1 MPTTHHGVRI
11 GVLMV
16 LAAVL
21 LGWMSRHTAV
31 FFDDG
36 IRYIGQAQG
45 LARGSIGQGLLN
57 AVDHPAY
64 PAAIALAHRGLGGDT
79 PQSWQNA
86 AQAAS
91 VVMGVLLVI
100 PLYLVALELFGARAA
115 WLGVVLTY
123 AVPLTGHVLADVL
136 SEGTFLLFWTWGL
149 YAALRFLREGRFF
162 WLPLMILGGAFAY
175 LSRPEGM
182 LLPAAMVA
190 TLGMVPLMGS
200 TRLNWPRWWAA
211 VGFLVIGPA
220 LIVGPYIAMK
230 GGIGTKPAVQRL
242 LGTAPKSPPNAVER
256 SRPLDPNQTLA
267 RTYAE
272 AAKSVFEAV
281 RDAVTLPLL
290 PLAVLG
296 FAGALRRTLRDRAR
310 VWLFLGIIVGV
321 SLLALVRLHATGGYC
336 SPRHAMVLATLLLP
350 AAASAMVRLLTALP
364 IPSAWLGLP
373 SGEKVAAGPVVWIAV
388 LGGFFAW
395 TSGPTLEPI
404 NFTKQ
409 GYKQAG
415 EWIAGHVPGEAKV
428 VDVTGLSLFFGARD
442 GYTFANLDRAE
453 EDPNLR
459 WFVIRDNHLKGP
471 WTYCRQ
477 LKGLVNGLEPVA
489 EFPADPQ
496 PGQSRVY
503 VFEKPL
509 NLAGKPPV
517 EPRG

>member
-16 LAAVL
+16 MAACL
-21 LGWMSRHTAV
+21 LGWLSRHTAI

-36 IRYIGQAQG
+36 LRYIGQAQG
-45 LARGSIGQGLLN
+45 LARGSLADGLLH

-64 PAAIALAHRGLGGDT
+64 PAAIAMAHRAMGGES
-79 PQSWQNA
+79 PQAWQSA

-91 VVMGVLLVI
+91 VVLGVLLVI

-149 YAALRFLREGRFF
+149 YAALRFLREGRFL
-162 WLPLMILGGAFAY
+162 WLPLMIAGGALAY

-190 TLGMVPLMGS
+190 TLAVVPLLRS
-200 TRLNWPRWWAA
+200 TRMNWPRWWTA

-242 LGTAPKSPPNAVER
+242 LGTAPRSAPDAVER
-256 SRPLDPNQTLA
+256 SRPLDPDQSVV

-296 FAGALRRTLRDRAR
+296 VIGTIRRSGRERAR
-310 VWLFLGIIVGV
+310 SFVFLGIIVGV
-321 SLLALVRLHATGGYC
+321 SVLALVRLHATGGYC
-336 SPRHAMVLATLLLP
+336 SPRHTMVLATLLLP
-350 AAASAMVRLLTALP
+350 AAAAAMVRILTELP
-364 IPSAWLGLP
+364 ISGRWLGLP
-373 SGEKVAAGPVVWIAV
+373 AGERIAAGPVLWIV
-388 LGGFFAW
+388 MLGGFLAW
-395 TSGPTLEPI
+395 TSAQTLLPI
-404 NFTKQ
+404 NFTKE

-415 EWIAGHVPGEAKV
+415 QWVAEHVPPNDRV
-428 VDVTGLSLFFGARD
+428 VDVTGLSLYFGSKD
-442 GYTFANLDRAE
+442 GYTFANLDHAE
-453 EDPNLR
+453 RDPELR
-459 WFVIRDNHLKGP
+459 WIVVRDNHLKGP

-477 LKGLVNGLEPVA
+477 LKELVKGLEPVA
-489 EFPADPQ
+489 KFPVDPR

-503 VFEKPL
+503 VFEKPV
-509 NLAGKPPV
+509 NLAGKTPG